1 MIREIFWMWQAVN
14 TIICNKNKTVRVALV
29 SHVSFSVEL
38 WMRLSRCAC
47 LSSGDQGIR
56 SWKNKYI
63 MILVASVMRIFCSVI
78 LVWLETGSGLA
89 ADIPQASR
97 LKPYT

>member
-1 MIREIFWMWQAVN
+1 MDAIVTLRLF
-14 TIICNKNKTVRVALV
+14 
-29 SHVSFSVEL
+29 EL
-38 WMRLSRCAC
+38 RRSR
-47 LSSGDQGIR
+47 DQELE
-56 SWKNKYI
+56 KKYI